1 MRDSER
7 SPHAGSDAAPNT
19 GAAELRRPRR
29 NALAASA
36 RPRPRAARA
45 TAAVTPARSRGAER
59 RRPASRFAAAF
70 ASLVVLGTTA
80 GLALAP
86 TAPAPDPAAAMGVAE
101 ASVAADDVQSIEVH
115 DAVAAPTT
123 TEESYVASTG
133 TQTLVAGGT
142 NLDWAKLVLI
152 EGGWPVTDENVTFM
166 MRWMRQENGAD
177 NWWNRNNPLNNGQGS
192 GGGSGLGSYPD
203 LVVAAYYAAENLQS
217 GRYPAVDAALARGDS
232 ADATAQAIWAS
243 PWAGSHY
250 GYGTHWS
257 SRPYDVIEAPASA
270 WGR

>member
-1 MRDSER
+1 MLSVI
-7 SPHAGSDAAPNT
+7 G
-19 GAAELRRPRR
+19 L
-29 NALAASA
+29 L
-36 RPRPRAARA
+36 
-45 TAAVTPARSRGAER
+45 
-59 RRPASRFAAAF
+59 
-70 ASLVVLGTTA
+70 A

-86 TAPAPDPAAAMGVAE
+86 QPRPGESLAFAAADSPHT
-101 ASVAADDVQSIEVH
+101 ASPHTGDVQSVSVAP
-115 DAVAAPTT
+115 DVAASAVSH
-123 TEESYVASTG
+123 ESYAATTG

-142 NLDWAKLVLI
+142 NVDWAKLVLI
-152 EGGWPVTDENVTFM
+152 EGGWPLTEENVTFM

-192 GGGSGLGSYPD
+192 GGGSGLGSYPT
-203 LVVAAYYAAENLQS
+203 LIEAAYYAAENLQS

-243 PWAGSHY
+243 AWASSHY

-257 SRPYDVIEAPASA
+257 SRPYDVIEAPAAA